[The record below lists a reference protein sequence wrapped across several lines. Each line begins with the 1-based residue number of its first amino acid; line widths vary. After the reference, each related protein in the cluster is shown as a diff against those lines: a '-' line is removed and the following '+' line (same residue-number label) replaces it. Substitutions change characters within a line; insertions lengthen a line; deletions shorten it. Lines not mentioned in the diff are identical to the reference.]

1 MTHSDFAA
9 AILHSLAQPSSG
21 ATSITIDDRRRRNG
35 GRCMTALS
43 CARLGQSGNQ
53 PEHVRHSLFKWNDG
67 FIGLR
72 NSRVAD
78 QFWTN
83 LLPSVSEELHSLA
96 DKGPVAYLFLHWDLE
111 PGVLHAWAVPEDIAA
126 AAVANV
132 PRDAVTGRRTILI
145 SPEDHQLK
153 SSPEAPSFAPY
164 YSRVEL
170 SSFEREKL
178 LEAIKTD
185 DNGKEERLASELP
198 DDAAPQDVDGGRSE
212 TALDDGDTGE
222 AIAAIYTQ
230 DTVDFIL
237 NLPSHETDGAWQ
249 KKNKRRYEAVLR
261 DPSQQIVDQLRAK
274 YIQRLSPAVAGGKRH
289 LSILKKNDYG
299 KGGYHDHYW
308 YAFYDPATG
317 SKTKSVQLYVRF
329 LGRERVWRYGLAM
342 GNYCEEYLA
351 RLVAV
356 VEANRSLVA
365 DYIRSAPADTLIRL
379 YSGEGTVQ
387 LLPAE
392 FAESLDQPAKAQF
405 GLDGPLT
412 DISIIQEFPLS
423 TLVDH
428 AATFVDE
435 VGEYFTWAWPFF
447 EAAMTGRWNATASKP
462 PKAEIIDDSS
472 ADVDEDAPE
481 TIKEL
486 AELTALPE
494 SFLDD
499 LEDALSARQQAIL
512 VGPPGTSKTFV
523 ARQFARYF
531 VRQRGRRPQGSSDVL
546 YMHANWTYE
555 DFFEGLKPT
564 SKDGVLNFEPRAG
577 FFLEWVE
584 RLKDYV
590 PGSRHVLVL
599 DEINRCDTA
608 AVLGELLQLLE
619 YRGTTVRLL
628 SGRSFVFPS
637 NLFIIGT
644 MNSADRSIGRL
655 DLALRRRFLWLNLHS
670 QPDTLARWLKRP
682 GNNPL
687 GFQAE
692 SLVRVNEVLEEHG
705 IPPEQHI
712 GHALFMLQR
721 RGEDDVTSP
730 MLDIPLSE
738 RRLRQIVR
746 FSVVPYV
753 RELLTMQ
760 FGQADSDLLR
770 QIEDLLLE
778 CVDRPTSIAS
788 GVLNDAGPQ
797 A

>member
-1 MTHSDFAA
+1 MAF
-9 AILHSLAQPSSG
+9 LA
-21 ATSITIDDRRRRNG
+21 
-35 GRCMTALS
+35 

-53 PEHVRHSLFKWNDG
+53 PQRVRHSLFKWNG
-67 FIGLR
+67 GVIGLR

-78 QFWTN
+78 QFWTS
-83 LLPSVSEELHSLA
+83 LLPSISEELHSLA

-111 PGVLHAWAVPEDIAA
+111 QGVFHAWAVPEDIAA
-126 AAVANV
+126 AAVADV
-132 PRDAVTGRRTILI
+132 PRDAVTGRKTILI

-153 SSPEAPSFAPY
+153 SSPDAPSFAPY

-185 DNGKEERLASELP
+185 DNVKEERLASELP
-198 DDAAPQDVDGGRSE
+198 NDAVSQEVDSETPE
-212 TALDDGDTGE
+212 TALDDDGSDE
-222 AIAAIYTQ
+222 VIAATYTQ
-230 DTVDFIL
+230 DTVQFIL
-237 NLPSHETDGAWQ
+237 DLPDHDSDGAWHEQ
-249 KKNKRRYEAVLR
+249 NKRRYKAVLR
-261 DPSQQIVDQLRAK
+261 DPSQQIVNQLRAK

-317 SKTKSVQLYVRF
+317 SKTKSVQLYVHFR
-329 LGRERVWRYGLAM
+329 GREQIWGYGFAT
-342 GNYCEEYLA
+342 GNYSEEYLD

-356 VEANRSLVA
+356 VEAHRPSVA

-387 LLPAE
+387 LSPSE
-392 FAESLDQPAKAQF
+392 FAESLDQPAKDRF
-405 GLDGPLT
+405 GLEGPLT
-412 DISIIQEFPLS
+412 DIEIIREFPLA

-447 EAAMTGRWNATASKP
+447 QAAMTGRWNAAASKP
-462 PKAEIIDDSS
+462 SKAEIIDDAAS
-472 ADVDEDAPE
+472 DVDEDAPE
-481 TIKEL
+481 TLKKL
-486 AELTALPE
+486 AELTALRE
-494 SFLDD
+494 SFLED
-499 LEDALSARQQAIL
+499 LDEALSARQQAIL

-531 VRQRGRRPQGSSDVL
+531 VRQRGGRPQGTSDVL

-564 SKDGVLNFEPRAG
+564 SKDGVLSFEPRLG
-577 FFLEWVE
+577 FFLEWVH
-584 RLKDYV
+584 RLKDYA

-670 QPDTLARWLKRP
+670 EPDTLARWLKRP

-687 GFQAE
+687 GFSAE
-692 SLVRVNEVLEEHG
+692 SLTRVNEVLEEHG
-705 IPPEQHI
+705 ISPEQHI

-778 CVDRPTSIAS
+778 CVDRPTSDAS
-788 GVLNDAGPQ
+788 GVLNDGGPQ